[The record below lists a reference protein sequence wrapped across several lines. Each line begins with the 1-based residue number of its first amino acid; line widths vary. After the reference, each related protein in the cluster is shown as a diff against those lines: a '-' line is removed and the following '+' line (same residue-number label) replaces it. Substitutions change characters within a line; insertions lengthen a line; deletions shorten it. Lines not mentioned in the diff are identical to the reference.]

1 MKNHLLAFG
10 EILFDVYPSGAKIGG
25 APLNFAA
32 HFAALGNHSAVYSAV
47 GRDEYGNRALSFL
60 AERGID
66 SRYVSRLS
74 DRPTGYCAVTYRDGE
89 PQYDLVRD
97 VAYDAI
103 GEIDEIGKIDQPNR
117 TDERFPR
124 DLDLFYYGSL
134 AQRSPT
140 SRETL
145 ATLLAAAKAQKN
157 CRIFCD
163 LNLRGDFYDR
173 ETIEFCLRGADI
185 VKLNRE
191 EHACCRNLFC
201 DDLDPA
207 RPDAL
212 ETFAASLC
220 EKFAV
225 RMLLVTLDSDGSFLY
240 DSEGRK
246 AYRKGNAQ
254 SNFVSAVGAGDSFSA
269 CFLHHL
275 LSGTPI
281 EIALE
286 KAARLAAFV
295 VSREEAIPAYP
306 DDLKSAIQ

>member
-32 HFAALGNHSAVYSAV
+32 HFAALGNQSAVYSAV
-47 GRDEYGNRALSFL
+47 GRDEYGDRALTFL
-60 AERGID
+60 TERGID

-74 DRPTGYCAVTYRDGE
+74 DRPTGYCAVTYRDSE
-89 PQYDLVRD
+89 PQYDLVRG

-103 GEIDEIGKIDQPNR
+103 GKTSEADQSGNMLP
-117 TDERFPR
+117 ES
-124 DLDLFYYGSL
+124 LDLFYYGSL
-134 AQRSPT
+134 ALRSPT

-145 ATLLAAAKAQKN
+145 TTLLAAIKAQKK

-163 LNLRGDFYDR
+163 LNLRGAFYDR
-173 ETIEFCLRGADI
+173 ETVEFCLRGADI

-191 EHACCRNLFC
+191 EYACCRNLFC

-220 EKFAV
+220 EKFAI

-246 AYRKGNAQ
+246 AYRQGNAP
-254 SNFVSAVGAGDSFSA
+254 SEFVSAVGAGDSFSA

-275 LSGTPI
+275 LSGTAVD
-281 EIALE
+281 IALE

-306 DDLKSAIQ
+306 DDLKNTIR